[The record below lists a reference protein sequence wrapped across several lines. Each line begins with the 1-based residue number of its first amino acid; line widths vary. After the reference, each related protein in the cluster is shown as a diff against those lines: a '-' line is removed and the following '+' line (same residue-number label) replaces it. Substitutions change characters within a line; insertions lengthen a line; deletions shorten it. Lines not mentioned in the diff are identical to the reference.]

1 MIFILKT
8 IIHYF
13 KHIRINSIRQVFNS
27 IIIIGWI
34 FIYPSMT
41 FMCLFQAKFVTNIEE
56 ILHINNSIPDNP
68 LHVCGL

>member
-1 MIFILKT
+1 
-8 IIHYF
+8 
-13 KHIRINSIRQVFNS
+13 
-27 IIIIGWI
+27 
-34 FIYPSMT
+34 MT